1 MALFFTAYTLEKI
14 YTPEQVANYLQVH
27 HLTVLRL
34 IKAKKLIALKIG
46 RIYRISESSLN
57 KFISKKI

>member
-1 MALFFTAYTLEKI
+1 MALLFYAIRLEKI

-34 IKAKKLIALKIG
+34 IKAKKIQSFKIG

-57 KFISKKI
+57 KFLKNKK